1 MEFIRYHFS
10 QECIINSS
18 IVKHLKSDIPQRGL
32 PVEAVL
38 EDLQKALCD
47 NAAAVLQAPPGA
59 GKTTCIPLSL
69 LNASWLGGRK
79 TLLLAPRRLAARAAA
94 GHMADLLQER
104 VGQTVGYRVRLD
116 SRVSAATRI
125 EVVTEGVLTRML
137 QSDPALDGVGLVI
150 FDEFHERS
158 LDADLGLALCLD
170 MQGVLNQE
178 LRLLIMSATIE
189 TAPLAALL
197 DDAPVITC
205 PGRSHAVETRY
216 VGRHTPDFSG
226 AGIGAAV
233 LSAAR
238 SESGSILVFLPGAA
252 EIRQVARLLE
262 KAGLGSDW
270 IIAPLFG
277 NLPRSSQ
284 DQAIEPA
291 PGGKRK
297 IVLATSIAETS
308 LTIEGIRVVVDSGWQ
323 RVPRYDVR
331 SGLTRLVTI
340 PVSRASA
347 DQRRGRAGRIGPGI
361 CLRLWSHRIH
371 HTLPPA
377 HKPEI
382 LEADLAGLAL
392 ELAIWGVA
400 DPSRLRWLDPPSTGA
415 YDGACRLLQSLGA
428 LDDDRRISDHG
439 SRMAALPL
447 HPRLA
452 HMMLAADSLGLGGI
466 ACDLAALLSER
477 DVVRFNPGRSD
488 ADMRIRLDLVQAARR
503 KRTPAYPD
511 ATIDFSAVRRVV
523 RTADHLRRSMGG
535 RVAECDAAS
544 IGRLLAWAYPDRVA
558 RRRPAGR
565 GTFLLANG
573 RGAVLDP
580 VEPLAAEA
588 FVVAVELDGN
598 RRNARIYRAAACDL
612 DILMEQFAEQIHWA
626 ETVAWDPQRR
636 VVAARR
642 DLKLGA
648 LTLRSEPLTTP
659 ASHQVLAALLEGIRQ
674 QGPDCLPWTRALRHW
689 QNRVCFL
696 RRLAEVQQQWPDVS
710 DDGLTKNL
718 AQWLAPYLTGISR
731 LRDLARIE
739 LKKALASMLSYQQR
753 RLVDELAPSHLTV
766 PSGSRIPI
774 DYSGDVP
781 VLAVRLQEMFGLSEN
796 PAVAGGRQ
804 PLQIH
809 LLSPAGRPVQITQD
823 LAGFWQTGYAE
834 VKKELKGRYP
844 KHYWPD
850 DPLQAQATARVRPRI
865 MT

>member
-1 MEFIRYHFS
+1 MKPL
-10 QECIINSS
+10 NT
-18 IVKHLKSDIPQRGL
+18 DIPQLGL

-38 EDLQKALCD
+38 EDVQKALSG

-59 GKTTCIPLSL
+59 GKTTCVPLHL
-69 LNASWLGGRK
+69 LKASWLKGRK
-79 TLLLAPRRLAARAAA
+79 IVILAPRRLAARAAA
-94 GHMADLLQER
+94 GRMADLLQER
-104 VGQTVGYRVRLD
+104 AGQTVGYRVRLD
-116 SRVSAATRI
+116 SCVSAATRI

-137 QSDPALDGVGLVI
+137 QSDPSLAGVGLVI

-170 MQGVLNQE
+170 MQGVLNVE

-189 TAPLAALL
+189 TAPIAALL
-197 DDAPVITC
+197 DHAPVITC
-205 PGRSHAVETRY
+205 QGQSFPVETRY
-216 VGRHTPDFSG
+216 VGRHTPEFSSD
-226 AGIGAAV
+226 AIGAAV
-233 LSAAR
+233 LSVAR

-252 EIRQVARLLE
+252 EIRRVTRWLE
-262 KAGLGSDW
+262 NAGLGPDW

-284 DQAIEPA
+284 AQAIEPA

-308 LTIEGIRVVVDSGWQ
+308 LTIEGIRAVVDSGLQ
-323 RVPRYDVR
+323 RVPRFDVR

-347 DQRRGRAGRIGPGI
+347 DQRRGRAGRLGPGI

-371 HTLPPA
+371 HTLPAA

-392 ELAIWGVA
+392 ELAIWGVN
-400 DPSRLRWLDPPSTGA
+400 DPSRLRWLDPPSA
-415 YDGACRLLQSLGA
+415 RAFDSAARLLRTLGA
-428 LDDDRRISDHG
+428 LDDDGLISDHG
-439 SRMAALPL
+439 CRMAALPI

-452 HMMLAADSLGLGGI
+452 HMMLAADGLGQGGA

-477 DVVRFNPGRSD
+477 DVVRFDIGRTD
-488 ADMRIRLDLVQAARR
+488 ADMRIRIDLVQAARR
-503 KRTPAYPD
+503 KQPLAYPA

-523 RTADHLRRSMGG
+523 RTADQLRRRMGG
-535 RVAECDAAS
+535 SAGEGDTAS

-558 RRRPAGR
+558 CQRPTGR

-580 VEPLAAEA
+580 AEPLAAEA
-588 FVVAVELDGN
+588 FVIAVELDGN
-598 RRNARIYRAAACDL
+598 RRNARIYRAAACEA
-612 DILMEQFAEQIHWA
+612 DILMAQFADQIQWV
-626 ETVAWDPQRR
+626 ETVAWDPERR

-648 LTLRSEPLTTP
+648 LTLRSEPLKTP
-659 ASHQVLAALLEGIRQ
+659 DPHQLLAALLEGIRQ
-674 QGPDCLPWTRALRHW
+674 LGLDCLPWNRALRHW

-696 RRLAEVQQQWPDVS
+696 RRFAAGQQQWSDVS
-710 DDGLTKNL
+710 DAGLSKDLT
-718 AQWLAPYLTGISR
+718 QWLAPYLTGITR
-731 LRDLARIE
+731 RRDLAKIE
-739 LKKALASMLSYQQR
+739 LKKALAGMLSYQQR
-753 RLVDELAPSHLTV
+753 QLMDELAPTHLTV

-781 VLAVRLQEMFGLSEN
+781 VLAVRLQEMFGLCQT
-796 PAVAGGRQ
+796 PTVAGGRQ
-804 PLQIH
+804 PLLIH

-823 LAGFWQTGYAE
+823 LAGFWQTGYPD

-850 DPLQAQATARVRPRI
+850 DPLRAQATARVRPRGGN
-865 MT
+865 